1 MLTGSPRAWI
11 DPFTQM
17 LDRLDSKVRTAI
29 LTLLAIT
36 AVAVA
41 VAAAIGVSKLI

>member
-1 MLTGSPRAWI
+1 
-11 DPFTQM
+11 M
-17 LDRLDSKVRTAI
+17 LDRLDSKVRTTI
-29 LTLLAIT
+29 LALLAIT